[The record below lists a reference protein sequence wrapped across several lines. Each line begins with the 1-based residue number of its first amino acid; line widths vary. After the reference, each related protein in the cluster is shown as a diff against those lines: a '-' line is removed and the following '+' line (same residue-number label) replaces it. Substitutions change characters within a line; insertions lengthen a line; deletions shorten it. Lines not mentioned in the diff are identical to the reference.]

1 MFANL
6 SLRSFIYDMIDDFC
20 SPNETVKEIYAQY
33 NIKKM
38 LPLLESDLHWQWF
51 PLVHFHLWKEMQR
64 WTELVEKDNF

>member
-1 MFANL
+1 MLMFANL

-38 LPLLESDLHWQWF
+38 LPLLESDLH
-51 PLVHFHLWKEMQR
+51 
-64 WTELVEKDNF
+64 